1 MGWRMIWSET
11 GAQFSGSCGDR
22 RLIMRTFLTLAVLFA
37 ASPALAQTTTLTP
50 KTITTVPI
58 RPAAQTP
65 VDTFK
70 ALGAQDRIAI
80 QSDLAWTGVYNGN
93 INGEFNEGVINAIK
107 SFQQRSNA
115 KQTGAL
121 NPQERAALAAASKK
135 LQDNAGWRMV
145 DDMVSGGRLG
155 VPLKL
160 TPQVQSIAGMTGM
173 KWSSAQGQ
181 IQIETWRVRE
191 PNLTTAIVAG
201 RERAKA
207 PPAREVKYNVVRP
220 DFFVMSGMQGLKKFY
235 IRGALQGGEVRG
247 MTILYDQ
254 ATEGTM
260 GPVVIAMS
268 SAFNPF
274 RAGEVI
280 APPRRLVD
288 YATGVVVSADGAIV
302 TDRAATDGCQVITVA
317 GRGNADRIAS
327 DEKSGLTLLR
337 IYGDDKLAA
346 LSPNAGAAKADV
358 TLTGIADP
366 QAQGG
371 RAAVTSV
378 AAKIGADA
386 TLMPAPN
393 SGFAGAPAFDAD
405 GRFAGL
411 ATLKPVQVAGAGV
424 AATQGALISADA
436 VRAFLDANGI
446 KPAAGAGDAKAAV
459 VRVICV
465 RK

>member
-1 MGWRMIWSET
+1 
-11 GAQFSGSCGDR
+11 
-22 RLIMRTFLTLAVLFA
+22 MRPFLALAVLLA
-37 ASPALAQTTTLTP
+37 ATPALAQTLTP
-50 KTITTVPI
+50 KAIPTIPV
-58 RPAAQTP
+58 RPATQTP
-65 VDTFK
+65 GDTFK
-70 ALGAQDRIAI
+70 ALSTQDRIAI

-93 INGEFNEGVINAIK
+93 INGEFSESVINAIK

-115 KQTGAL
+115 KQTGVL
-121 NPQERAALAAASKK
+121 NPQERATLAAEAKK

-145 DDMVSGGRLG
+145 DDLALGGRIG

-160 TPQVQSIAGMTGM
+160 APQVTSTAGGT

-181 IQIETWRVRE
+181 VQIETWRVRE
-191 PNLTTAIVAG
+191 ANLTTQTIAG
-201 RERAKA
+201 RERAKG
-207 PPAREVKYNVVRP
+207 PPARQVKYNVVRP
-220 DFFVMSGMQGLKKFY
+220 DFFVMSGTQGLKKFY
-235 IRGALQGGEVRG
+235 IRGTRQGDEVRG

-254 ATEGTM
+254 ATEGVM
-260 GPVVIAMS
+260 EPVVIAMS

-274 RAGEVI
+274 RAGG
-280 APPRRLVD
+280 ATAAPRRLVD

-302 TDRAATDGCQVITVA
+302 TDRAATEGCQVITVA

-337 IYGDDKLAA
+337 IYGAEKLAA
-346 LSPNAGAAKADV
+346 LAPGAGPAKSDV

-371 RAAVTSV
+371 GAVVTSV
-378 AAKIGADA
+378 AAKIGTDA
-386 TLMPAPN
+386 TLTPSPN
-393 SGFAGAPAFDAD
+393 SGFAGAPALDAD

-411 ATLKPVQVAGAGV
+411 ATLKPVQVAGAGI
-424 AATQGALISADA
+424 AAAQGALIPADA
-436 VRAFLDANGI
+436 VRAFLSANGI
-446 KPAAGAGDAKAAV
+446 KPAAGASDAKAAV